1 MLFNFYAV
9 FSNNTILSCF
19 FLLIIDSHFLVAAV
33 IAKIFNPMAEVV
45 VPIGIPSKESK
56 AEIEIHLLTPE
67 DRIRKYSI

>member
-1 MLFNFYAV
+1 
-9 FSNNTILSCF
+9 
-19 FLLIIDSHFLVAAV
+19 
-33 IAKIFNPMAEVV
+33 MAEVV